1 MADLLD
7 LDLLRDRGRGDR
19 LLYCLLSR
27 RVLGLEVTA
36 DSKTENASSVLV
48 GFFKYD
54 SLEKPTLI
62 FLKLKSALKCKEEKL
77 LLYPYFGFE
86 KVMIHS

>member
-1 MADLLD
+1 M
-7 LDLLRDRGRGDR
+7 
-19 LLYCLLSR
+19 LYCLLSR

-48 GFFKYD
+48 GFFKYE

-77 LLYPYFGFE
+77 LLLSLFWF
-86 KVMIHS
+86 